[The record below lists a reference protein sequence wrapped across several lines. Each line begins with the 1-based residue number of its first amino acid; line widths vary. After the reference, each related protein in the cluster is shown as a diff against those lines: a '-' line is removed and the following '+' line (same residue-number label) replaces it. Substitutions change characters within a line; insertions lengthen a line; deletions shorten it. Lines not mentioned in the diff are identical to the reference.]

1 MATKIKTIE
10 TTSEATLSF
19 KSASSPIPIP
29 EQASDRGSSQDI
41 LLGFSPNTFRPI
53 LERRRSDPRE
63 AILNG
68 GGVASSSSS
77 GSASSLLSADPNI
90 DGQYTEMD
98 ENTRATINNFK
109 AALTSPEIIQV
120 LKNALCGVEE
130 FKQTHFNPLQNRVT
144 ALESKIEDLEKEKTE
159 MKSRLNELERK
170 QEEAKTN
177 TNYPTSQA
185 VPQTTNKN
193 NNLILYGFQEEQ
205 KGMAAGS
212 GTSLQK
218 NESEENTTQR
228 VSVLLRDIGIN
239 VSQFQATRMGKEN
252 KDKRRPILVEFAN
265 IWDRRNVHAARTK
278 LKSRGYKGI
287 YINED
292 LTKEQAEIFYY
303 ARQAKKQNLIHNT
316 WTTGGLTFVSR
327 LKQDG
332 TVINVPVHSVAKLRE
347 LIPNLKTQ
355 PKKATEQPTERQ
367 AKSTTTT
374 NNTPPSQPKPQRPE
388 RTRRQRKR
396 ETKRHNR
403 PTSASPEPQS
413 STSQDENTTLWTLT
427 PDLLG
432 PGRFT
437 AKNTRDAS
445 AAP

>member
-1 MATKIKTIE
+1 MATKVKTIE
-10 TTSEATLSF
+10 ATSEATLSF

-29 EQASDRGSSQDI
+29 EQASDSGTSQDI
-41 LLGFSPNTFRPI
+41 LLGFSPNTYRPI

-98 ENTRATINNFK
+98 ENTRAKINNFK

-177 TNYPTSQA
+177 TNYLTPQA

-205 KGMAAGS
+205 K
-212 GTSLQK
+212 
-218 NESEENTTQR
+218 N
-228 VSVLLRDIGIN
+228 
-239 VSQFQATRMGKEN
+239 
-252 KDKRRPILVEFAN
+252 
-265 IWDRRNVHAARTK
+265 
-278 LKSRGYKGI
+278 
-287 YINED
+287 
-292 LTKEQAEIFYY
+292 
-303 ARQAKKQNLIHNT
+303 
-316 WTTGGLTFVSR
+316 
-327 LKQDG
+327 
-332 TVINVPVHSVAKLRE
+332 
-347 LIPNLKTQ
+347 
-355 PKKATEQPTERQ
+355 
-367 AKSTTTT
+367 
-374 NNTPPSQPKPQRPE
+374 
-388 RTRRQRKR
+388 
-396 ETKRHNR
+396 
-403 PTSASPEPQS
+403 
-413 STSQDENTTLWTLT
+413 
-427 PDLLG
+427 
-432 PGRFT
+432 
-437 AKNTRDAS
+437 
-445 AAP
+445 